1 MQRGLGDTVKEVL
14 RVVGIEKDCLPC
26 QKRQDTLNELV
37 NYEKTVKIVDGFYKR
52 YIRKKDR

>member
-14 RVVGIEKDCLPC
+14 RSVGIEKECLPC
-26 QKRQDTLNELV
+26 QERQAKLNELV
-37 NYEKTVKIVDGFYKR
+37 PYDKPIEIVNRFYKR